1 MDLSRIL
8 YFTSTDTQKS
18 TDFYITEISNIQHS
32 LPFSCVGNHEE
43 HFPKWT
49 GNKEL
54 GVPVRS
60 PPIRREPQCA
70 YFWGPLLGSAVLLR
84 LPSQLTLYHKALSD
98 LLPSFIQQNSFSHL
112 VFYFD
117 VPGIKKQMVPSSH
130 FLSVKL
136 WNSFAIFEQFK
147 MHCYIEKEEGRR
159 GEASFLT
166 LSTECYR
173 KNRLKFF
180 K

>member
-1 MDLSRIL
+1 MAFLSL
-8 YFTSTDTQKS
+8 VTGTVKDM
-18 TDFYITEISNIQHS
+18 S
-32 LPFSCVGNHEE
+32 LNR
-43 HFPKWT
+43 W
-49 GNKEL
+49 NKEL
-54 GVPVRS
+54 WVPVRS
-60 PPIRREPQCA
+60 LALLRQPQSLCA
-70 YFWGPLLGSAVLLR
+70 YLWGPLLGSAILLR
-84 LPSQLTLYHKALSD
+84 LLRQLTLYHKALSD

-136 WNSFAIFEQFK
+136 WNSFAILEQFK

-159 GEASFLT
+159 EEASFLT

-173 KNRLKFF
+173 KNGLKFF